1 MSNYLCYVMNVMD
14 LYLKFEILQSI
25 LDVQVTAVILYVL
38 FDIQVLQEVT

>member
-1 MSNYLCYVMNVMD
+1 MY

>member
-1 MSNYLCYVMNVMD
+1 MKGTGLMNVMY

>member
-1 MSNYLCYVMNVMD
+1 MSNYLCYVMNVMY